1 VKGSLIIKKLR
12 TFLQIHSKKVNLQEN
27 DWVSTEGSQS
37 RKPINIWQVKG
48 FFLFL
53 HPISAMDSAFNRPS
67 WG

>member
-1 VKGSLIIKKLR
+1 MNFKSI
-12 TFLQIHSKKVNLQEN
+12 LQIHFFRVNLQEN
-27 DWVSTEGSQS
+27 DWVSTESYQS

>member
-1 VKGSLIIKKLR
+1 
-12 TFLQIHSKKVNLQEN
+12 LQIHSKKVNLQEN
-27 DWVSTEGSQS
+27 DRVSTEGYQS